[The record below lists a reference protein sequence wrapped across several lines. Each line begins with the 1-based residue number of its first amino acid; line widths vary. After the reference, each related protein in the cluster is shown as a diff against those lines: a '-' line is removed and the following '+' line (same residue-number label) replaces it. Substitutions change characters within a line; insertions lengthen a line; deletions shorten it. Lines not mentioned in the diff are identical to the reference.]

1 MLAVLLDWVFYLHYD
16 ISFSLALLLAQYSSI
31 SQWEKVGVIFPKIR
45 QVNKSKDS
53 NLLNSKPMFLSNVP
67 FSQPIRLFILAYD
80 WNEGFLDFSG
90 GAVDNKVH
98 LPVQG
103 M

>member
-1 MLAVLLDWVFYLHYD
+1 MHRWKDETQERLK
-16 ISFSLALLLAQYSSI
+16 SLSMITDQARIRAQAY
-31 SQWEKVGVIFPKIR
+31 QMP
-45 QVNKSKDS
+45 
-53 NLLNSKPMFLSNVP
+53 KPMFLSNGP

-90 GAVDNKVH
+90 GTVDNKVH
-98 LPVQG
+98 LPTQG